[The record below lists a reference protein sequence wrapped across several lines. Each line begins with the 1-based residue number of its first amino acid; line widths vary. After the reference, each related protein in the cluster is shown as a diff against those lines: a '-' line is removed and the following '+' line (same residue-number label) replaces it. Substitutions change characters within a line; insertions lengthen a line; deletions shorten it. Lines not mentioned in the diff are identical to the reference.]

1 MNDTYFLHTTS
12 DGRKIHVFDNILDY
26 KAQYFFYRYIT
37 NLSYK
42 CNNVDLAVNSRENG
56 LNKFR
61 SDITPEQ
68 ELDIKFFDTIKS
80 ETCLELIKN
89 YKIHSMYV
97 NLGIPTDC
105 HQIHTDIIGSLAGR
119 DECLSLLYY
128 VNCDWNINWGGE
140 TLFYNN
146 ELSSIEY
153 TSFFKPGRIII
164 FDGAIPHS
172 ARPQSFSSNQYRYT
186 LACKFIK

>member
-1 MNDTYFLHTTS
+1 MEDIYFLHTTS
-12 DGRKIHVFDNILDY
+12 DGRNIHVFDNVLDH
-26 KAQYFFYRYIT
+26 KAQYYFYRYIK

-42 CNNVDLAVNSRENG
+42 CNNVDSAVNTNNG
-56 LNKFR
+56 FIKFR

-68 ELDIKFFDTIKS
+68 ELDMNFFNAIQSQK
-80 ETCLELIKN
+80 CLGLIKD

-105 HQIHTDIIGSLAGR
+105 HQLHTDIASSITNI
-119 DECLSLLYY
+119 DECLTLLYY

-146 ELSSIEY
+146 DLSGIEY
-153 TSFFKPGRIII
+153 TSFFKPGRIIL
-164 FDGAIPHS
+164 FDGSIPHS
-172 ARPQSFSSNQYRYT
+172 ARPQSFSSNQYRFT
-186 LACKFIK
+186 LACKFLK

>member
-1 MNDTYFLHTTS
+1 MEDIYFLHTTS
-12 DGRKIHVFDNILDY
+12 DGRNIHVFDNVLDH
-26 KAQYFFYRYIT
+26 KAQYYFYRYIK

-42 CNNVDLAVNSRENG
+42 CNNVDSAVNTNNG
-56 LNKFR
+56 FIKFR

-68 ELDIKFFDTIKS
+68 ELDMNFFNAIQSQK
-80 ETCLELIKN
+80 CLELIKD

-105 HQIHTDIIGSLAGR
+105 HQLHTDIASSITNI
-119 DECLSLLYY
+119 DECLTLLYY

-146 ELSSIEY
+146 DLSGIEY
-153 TSFFKPGRIII
+153 TSFFKPGRIIL
-164 FDGAIPHS
+164 FDGSIPHS
-172 ARPQSFSSNQYRYT
+172 ARPQSFSSNQYRFT
-186 LACKFIK
+186 LACKFLK

>member
-1 MNDTYFLHTTS
+1 MNDSYFLHTTS
-12 DGRKIHVFDNILDY
+12 DGRKIHVFDNLLDY
-26 KAQYFFYRYIT
+26 KAQYYFYRYIK

-42 CNNVDLAVNSRENG
+42 CNNVDLAVTASDTR
-56 LNKFR
+56 LKLR

-68 ELDIKFFDTIKS
+68 EEVDMKFFDTIQSK
-80 ETCLELIKN
+80 TCLELIEN

-105 HQIHTDIIGSLAGR
+105 HQLHTDIAGSLTAPN
-119 DECLSLLYY
+119 ECLSLLYY
-128 VNCDWNINWGGE
+128 ANCDWNINWGGE
-140 TLFYNN
+140 TLFYSNDLHN
-146 ELSSIEY
+146 IEY
-153 TSFFKPGRIII
+153 TSIFKPGRIII

-172 ARPQSFSSNQYRYT
+172 ARPQSVSASQHRFT

>member
-1 MNDTYFLHTTS
+1 MEDIYFLHTTS
-12 DGRKIHVFDNILDY
+12 DGRNIHVFDNVLDH
-26 KAQYFFYRYIT
+26 KAQYYFYRYIK

-42 CNNVDLAVNSRENG
+42 CNNVDSAVNTNNG
-56 LNKFR
+56 FIKFR

-68 ELDIKFFDTIKS
+68 ELDMNFFNAIQSQK
-80 ETCLELIKN
+80 CLELIKD

-105 HQIHTDIIGSLAGR
+105 HQLHTDIASSSTNI
-119 DECLSLLYY
+119 DECLTLLYY

-146 ELSSIEY
+146 DLSGIEY
-153 TSFFKPGRIII
+153 TSFFKPGRIIL
-164 FDGAIPHS
+164 FDGSIPHS
-172 ARPQSFSSNQYRYT
+172 ARPQSFSSNQYRFT
-186 LACKFIK
+186 LACKFLK